1 MVNVIQRQ
9 YLVHKMYLKNWN
21 ATNFDHLKT
30 KFMQQKLYIYN
41 KNKENIM
48 ATVDLRNT
56 VKEYIDTADIRLL
69 KMIKA
74 LAESYQN
81 DEQELML
88 SEEQYRKID
97 KRREAHLKGE
107 SKSFTWEQ
115 VKQNARNAG

>member
-1 MVNVIQRQ
+1 MTSKKLGVENCDQ
-9 YLVHKMYLKNWN
+9 LKPK
-21 ATNFDHLKT
+21 L
-30 KFMQQKLYIYN
+30 MGQKLYIYN
-41 KNKENIM
+41 KKKEIIM
-48 ATVDLRNT
+48 STIDLRDT
-56 VKEYIDTADIRLL
+56 VKEYINTADIRLL

-88 SEEQYRKID
+88 SEEQYQMID

-115 VKQNARNAG
+115 VKQNARNVS

>member
-1 MVNVIQRQ
+1 
-9 YLVHKMYLKNWN
+9 
-21 ATNFDHLKT
+21 
-30 KFMQQKLYIYN
+30 MQQKLYIYN